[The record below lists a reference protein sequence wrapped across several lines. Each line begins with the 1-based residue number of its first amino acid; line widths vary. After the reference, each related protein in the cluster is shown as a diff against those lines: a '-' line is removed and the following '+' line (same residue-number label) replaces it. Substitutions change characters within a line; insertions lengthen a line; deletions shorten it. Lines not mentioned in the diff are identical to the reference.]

1 MYLSILFWLALA
13 LPGYAVVRRF
23 WPDDL
28 KSGLLGTISV
38 SYLASLALLSPVSI
52 LCYVGRAPLAVFSV
66 TCILAILLAAFDLSR
81 QKAWRPLGSLLIAAL
96 GVELLIV
103 ILDMALGARNGAFI
117 SGDARIH
124 LARIRLLIDHGFSND
139 DPSVAA
145 RCFFPI
151 YHTNLLHA
159 LFAACCQ
166 ITRQDHIGVW
176 FVSLAWAKLLI
187 TSGLYYLAWT
197 VFDRQWPAWI
207 AAMFAIGH
215 RGPVDFLI
223 YPNQLSPY
231 WLAPLALAF
240 ALAACRSSVR
250 WRDAIRLGAVS
261 LILGQMHA
269 LYVFF
274 AAIMIGPLLAGA
286 AVLAVIRGRRVIA
299 LRQTVCTAALAAGI
313 PFILI
318 SRSGSVV
325 SASPAPASVH
335 ADKDLSENFTPL
347 AGTRWMRKPESA
359 ADVFGGGAWAA
370 WAMGAC
376 LLAALYDRRRS
387 EVLMLLVAP
396 AVAAA
401 VLYTPAIC
409 TFMLRHAREA
419 WILLRI
425 DFIFQVILI
434 VLGVPALA
442 AFIEPKIRSR
452 FVRSLISL
460 AAIPAALPFSNYG
473 EPWTWREMLARARA
487 PADIRMVH
495 VNGYRRIMNFLREHA
510 EPGSVILTSLKDG
523 LDLVMMTDCH
533 VVAPVSAANG
543 VPDWDQRKKDIALL
557 LSADL
562 PWEKRRELLRQYH
575 VKYFLPTE
583 PPVEWVRGHV
593 VRHWE
598 CKPFMLMELNTN

>member
-1 MYLSILFWLALA
+1 MYLSLLFWLALA

-28 KSGLLGTISV
+28 KAGLLGTISV
-38 SYLASLALLSPVSI
+38 SYFTSLALLSPVSI
-52 LCYVGRAPLAVFSV
+52 LCYISRAPLAVFSFA
-66 TCILAILLAAFDLSR
+66 CILAVAVAAIDVTR

-103 ILDMALGARNGAFI
+103 ILDMALGARNGSFI

-124 LARIRLLIDHGFSND
+124 LARIRFLIDHGFSND
-139 DPSVAA
+139 DPSVAV
-145 RCFFPI
+145 RYFFPI

-166 ITRQDHIGVW
+166 ITRQDHFGVW

-231 WLAPLALAF
+231 WLVPLALAF
-240 ALAACRSSVR
+240 ALTACRSSVR
-250 WRDAIRLGAVS
+250 WRDAIRLGALS
-261 LILGQMHA
+261 LILGQVHS
-269 LYVFF
+269 LYGVF
-274 AAIMIGPLLAGA
+274 AAIMTGPMLAGA
-286 AVLAVIRGRRVIA
+286 ALHAVIRGSRSMAIQ
-299 LRQTVCTAALAAGI
+299 QTICAAALSAGI

-325 SASPAPASVH
+325 STTSEPPAVR
-335 ADKDLSENFTPL
+335 ADKDLADNFTPL
-347 AGTRWMRKPESA
+347 AGSRWMRKPESA
-359 ADVFGGGAWAA
+359 ADLFGGGSWAMM
-370 WAMGAC
+370 AMGAC
-376 LLAALYDRRRS
+376 LLAAMFDRRRV
-387 EVLMLLVAP
+387 EVLKLLVAP

-409 TFMLRHAREA
+409 TFMLRHAQEA

-425 DFIFQVILI
+425 DFVFQVILI

-442 AFIEPKIRSR
+442 AFIEPRIQFR
-452 FVRSLISL
+452 FVRSLISI
-460 AAIPAALPFSNYG
+460 AALFAALPFSNYG
-473 EPWTWREMLARARA
+473 EPWTWQKTLARAQSPR
-487 PADIRMVH
+487 DVRMVN
-495 VNGYRRIMNFLREHA
+495 VDGYRRIMNFLREHA

-562 PWEKRRELLRQYH
+562 PWEERRSLLRQYH
-575 VKYFLPTE
+575 VKYFLPVE

-598 CKPFMLMELNTN
+598 FKPFVLMELNTN